1 MIKINETKKAIK
13 LIAVKDN
20 SKNKLI
26 KDKPGEITLIS
37 EDKTVYLVLK
47 KAEETFIEQ
56 ISTGMKSVISNFDFD
71 IDIEID
77 SLETICKGTKKET
90 IIKTIFETISFETHK
105 GLSITKTEKEVNYNL
120 VFSGDY
126 INLISELKIVCEQIN
141 YARDL
146 QDTPPNIGT
155 SEYYAEKL
163 VNDAK
168 GIKGLKVTVLGKKE
182 AAKLNMGLFLGVNA
196 GSAHEPRIVV
206 MEYCGDSSKPK
217 TGLVG
222 KGICF
227 DSGGYN
233 LKPSNY
239 MEGMKFDMSGA
250 AVVLSATMALAKAN
264 AKANI
269 VAVGMFTDNKIGQNA
284 TLPDSVIESMN
295 GKKVLIYDTDAEGRL
310 VLADGISYVVKEKK
324 VDMII
329 DASTLTGTV
338 LFALGHNATG
348 AFSHS
353 DELIKELMK
362 ASEKSGERFW
372 RLPIFKEHL
381 KQVKKDAAP
390 LADLTNA
397 CKVRYEDCSY
407 AAAFLNEFAENKP
420 FLHLDIAG
428 TADKENKGQGV
439 LVKTLFEMFK

>member
-1 MIKINETKKAIK
+1 MIQINATKNTIKIVG
-13 LIAVKDN
+13 VKDN
-20 SKNKLI
+20 SKNVFI
-26 KDKPGEITLIS
+26 KNKVGVPTLIS
-37 EDKTVYLVLK
+37 EDKTIYIVFK
-47 KAEETFIEQ
+47 KDEETFTEQ
-56 ISTGMKSVISNFDFD
+56 IKKGIEATISNFEFDVD
-71 IDIEID
+71 IDID
-77 SLETICKGTKKET
+77 SFENVCDGISKEE
-90 IIKTIFETISFETHK
+90 IIKTVYETISFSTHK
-105 GLSITKTEKEVNYNL
+105 GLSIEKVEKEVKYNL
-120 VFSGDY
+120 IFTGKHQEL
-126 INLISELKIVCEQIN
+126 INQLTIVCEYIN

-155 SEYYAEKL
+155 SEYYADKL
-163 VNDAK
+163 VSDAK
-168 GIKGLKVTVLGKKE
+168 DIKGLKVTILGRKE
-182 AAKLNMGLFLGVNA
+182 ATKLNMGLFLGVNA

-206 MEYCGDSSKPK
+206 MEYCSDDSKPK

-250 AVVLSATMALAKAN
+250 AVVLSATMALAKAK

-284 TLPDSVIESMN
+284 TLPDSVIKSMS
-295 GKKVLIYDTDAEGRL
+295 GKKVLIFDTDAEGRL
-310 VLADGISYVVKEKK
+310 VLADGISYVVKEKQ
-324 VDMII
+324 VDQVI

-353 DELIKELMK
+353 DKMINELNE
-362 ASEKSGERFW
+362 ASQKSGERFW

-397 CKVRYEDCSY
+397 CRVRYEDCSY

-439 LVKTLFEMFK
+439 LVKTLFEMLK

>member
-1 MIKINETKKAIK
+1 MIKINEAKKAIK

-26 KDKPGEITLIS
+26 KDKPGQITLIS

-47 KAEETFIEQ
+47 KDEETFIEQ

-77 SLETICKGTKKET
+77 SFETICKGTKKEA

-105 GLSITKTEKEVNYNL
+105 GLSINKTEKEVNYNL

-353 DELIKELMK
+353 DELIKELIK

>member
-1 MIKINETKKAIK
+1 MIKINETKRSIK
-13 LIAVKDN
+13 LIGVKDN

-26 KDKPGEITLIS
+26 KDKVGTPTLIS
-37 EDKTVYLVLK
+37 EDKTIYLVIK
-47 KAEETFIEQ
+47 NDEEGFIEQ
-56 ISTGMKSVISNFDFD
+56 IKNGIKSVILNYEFD
-71 IDIEID
+71 IDVDVD
-77 SLETICKGTKKET
+77 SFESICKNTKKED
-90 IIKTIFETISFETHK
+90 IIKTIYETISFETHK
-105 GLSITKTEKEVNYNL
+105 GLSIEKSEKEINYNL
-120 VFSGDY
+120 FFKGDFE
-126 INLISELKIVCEQIN
+126 NLITELKIVCEYIN

-163 VNDAK
+163 FNDAK
-168 GIKGLKVTVLGKKE
+168 GIKGLKVTVLGRKE
-182 AAKLNMGLFLGVNA
+182 ATKLNMGLFLGVNA

-206 MEYCGDSSKPK
+206 MEYCTDDSKPK

-250 AVVLSATMALAKAN
+250 AVILSATMALAKAN

-284 TLPDSVIESMN
+284 TLPDSVIESMS
-295 GKKVLIYDTDAEGRL
+295 GKKVLIFDTDAEGRL

-324 VDMII
+324 VDQII

-353 DELIKELMK
+353 EEMIKDLNK

-428 TADKENKGQGV
+428 TADKDNKGQGV
-439 LVKTLFEMFK
+439 LIKTLFEFLK

>member
-26 KDKPGEITLIS
+26 KDKPGQITLIS

-47 KAEETFIEQ
+47 KDEETFTEQ
-56 ISTGMKSVISNFDFD
+56 ISAGIKSVISNFDFD

-77 SLETICKGTKKET
+77 SFETICKGTKKET

-105 GLSITKTEKEVNYNL
+105 GLSIAKTEKEVNYNL
-120 VFSGDY
+120 VFTGDFK
-126 INLISELKIVCEQIN
+126 NLISELKIICEQIN

-168 GIKGLKVTVLGKKE
+168 GIKGLKVTVLGRKE
-182 AAKLNMGLFLGVNA
+182 ATKLNMGLFLGVNA

-264 AKANI
+264 SKANI
-269 VAVGMFTDNKIGQNA
+269 VAIGMFTDNKIGQNA
-284 TLPDSVIESMN
+284 TLPDSVIESMS

-310 VLADGISYVVKEKK
+310 VLADGISYLVKEKN
-324 VDMII
+324 VDQII

-353 DELIKELMK
+353 DELIKELSK

-439 LVKTLFEMFK
+439 LVKTLFEMLK

>member
-1 MIKINETKKAIK
+1 MIYINKEKQEISVKAV
-13 LIAVKDN
+13 ADN
-20 SKNKLI
+20 SQNKIIKNKA
-26 KDKPGEITLIS
+26 GTATLIS
-37 EDKTVYLVLK
+37 EDKIIYVVLK
-47 KAEETFIEQ
+47 EGEDTFEEQ
-56 ISTGMKSVISNFDFD
+56 ISSAIKSIISSFDFNL
-71 IDIEID
+71 DIEM
-77 SLETICKGTKKET
+77 SSFFKLANKLSKEK
-90 IIKTIFETISFETHK
+90 IIRIVYETISFEKHV
-105 GLSITKTEKEVNYNL
+105 GLSTSKEENFSYNL
-120 VFSGDY
+120 LVNEDY
-126 INLISELKIVCEQIN
+126 DKLFKELELTTEYTN

-155 SEYYAEKL
+155 SEYYAEKISK
-163 VNDAK
+163 DASN
-168 GIKGLKVTVLGKKE
+168 IDGLKVTVLGKKE
-182 AAKLNMGLFLGVNA
+182 AEKLGMGLFLAVNA
-196 GSAHEPRIVV
+196 GSAHEAKVVV
-206 MEYCGDSSKPK
+206 MEYCGDSTQPK

-250 AVVLSATMALAKAN
+250 AVVLSATMALAKAKS
-264 AKANI
+264 KANI
-269 VAVGMFTDNKIGQNA
+269 VAVGMFTDNKIGKNA
-284 TLPDSVIESMN
+284 TLPDSVVTSMS
-295 GKKVLIYDTDAEGRL
+295 GKKVLIFDTDAEGRL
-310 VLADGISYVVKEKK
+310 VLADGISYVVKEKN
-324 VDMII
+324 VDQVI

-353 DELIKELMK
+353 EELINKLNI
-362 ASEKSGERFW
+362 ASESSGERFW

-397 CKVRYEDCSY
+397 CRVRYEDCSY

>member
-1 MIKINETKKAIK
+1 MIKINETKNEIK
-13 LIAVKDN
+13 LIGVKDN

-26 KDKPGEITLIS
+26 KDKAGQITLIS
-37 EDKTVYLVLK
+37 EDKTIYLVLK
-47 KAEETFIEQ
+47 KDEETFIEQ
-56 ISTGMKSVISNFDFD
+56 INSAIKAAISTIEFDLNID
-71 IDIEID
+71 IDSIHSVCQGVEKEEIIKNVY
-77 SLETICKGTKKET
+77 ETIA
-90 IIKTIFETISFETHK
+90 FETHK
-105 GLSITKTEKEVNYNL
+105 GLSIAKKEKEINYNL
-120 VFSGDY
+120 IFKGDFKEL
-126 INLISELKIVCEQIN
+126 IANLEIVCEYIN

-163 VNDAK
+163 VSDAK
-168 GIKGLKVTVLGKKE
+168 DIKGLKVTVLGKKE
-182 AAKLNMGLFLGVNA
+182 AKNLKMGLFLGVNA
-196 GSAHEPRIVV
+196 GSAHEPRVV
-206 MEYCGDSSKPK
+206 VIEYCSDDSKPK

-233 LKPSNY
+233 LKSSNY

-250 AVVLSATMALAKAN
+250 AIVLSATMALAKAG

-284 TLPDSVIESMN
+284 TLPDSVIESMT
-295 GKKVLIYDTDAEGRL
+295 GKKVLIFDTDAEGRL
-310 VLADGISYVVKEKK
+310 VLADGISYVVKEKQ
-324 VDMII
+324 VDQII

-353 DELIKELMK
+353 NEMIEKLNK

-397 CKVRYEDCSY
+397 CRVRYEDCSY

-439 LVKTLFEMFK
+439 LVKTLFEMLK